1 MTLCKRLRNNILIY
15 LLNLLELT
23 MANYS
28 IIKTCQYCGKEF
40 TAKRKEAKFCSASCR
55 TKAYRKRHGIPFPDF
70 STLVQTNIPSEK
82 ENKLLILNNELQN
95 LIEKE
100 NELQKDYQNLNKKY
114 LNALEIYKNNQ
125 NNWSRENTNRRK
137 KELSEINAILLD
149 ISLKK
154 KKIVNNIQNLQKGI
168 DREYLENR
176 QLIMSADELK
186 KMKFDILKFSGIWEE
201 LLGQPP
207 SNFFMI
213 IYGQAKSG
221 KTTFSLKFAN
231 YLKNFGSVVYI
242 AVYERISFTL
252 QRKLIDYDISG
263 IDISRAKN
271 KGEISFVVNK
281 GKYDFV
287 IIDSAIQASLNIGD
301 IEEMKVQ
308 NPNTSFITVFQVS
321 EADNIKLSEIYKQRC
336 DILVNINKGVA
347 TSTGMNIPKKKFQIF
362 EENSK

>member
-1 MTLCKRLRNNILIY
+1 
-15 LLNLLELT
+15 
-23 MANYS
+23 MANFS
-28 IIKTCQYCGKEF
+28 INKTCQYCGKEF

-82 ENKLLILNNELQN
+82 ENKLLLLNNDLQS

-100 NELQKDYQNLNKKY
+100 NSLQSNFQNMNKKY
-114 LNALEIYKNNQ
+114 LNAIEIYNHNP
-125 NNWSRENTNRRK
+125 NNWSRENTNRKK
-137 KELSEINAILLD
+137 KELSEINSILVD
-149 ISLKK
+149 IQLKK
-154 KKIVNNIQNLQKGI
+154 RKILENIENLQKGI

-186 KMKFDILKFSGIWEE
+186 KMKFVILKFSGIWNK
-201 LLGQPP
+201 LFGQPP

-221 KTTFSLKFAN
+221 KTTFALKFAN

-271 KGEISFVVNK
+271 KSEISFVVNK

-287 IIDSAIQASLNIGD
+287 VIDSAIQASLNIGD
-301 IEEMKVQ
+301 IEEMKAQ
-308 NPNTSFITVFQVS
+308 NTNTSFLTVFQVS

-336 DILVNINKGVA
+336 DILVNIKKGIA
-347 TSTGMNIPKKKFQIF
+347 TSIARNAPKRTLDIFDKK
-362 EENSK
+362 S